1 MSCIH
6 DTMHTCMHMQVEEVK
21 HYMVGLANVHSSKKG
36 VIWRINIAYD
46 VLYNEVYNIVK
57 PHEIFL

>member
-1 MSCIH
+1 
-6 DTMHTCMHMQVEEVK
+6 MHTCMHMQVEEVK
-21 HYMVGLANVHSSKKG
+21 HYMVGLANIHSSKKG

-46 VLYNEVYNIVK
+46 VLYNEVYIVK